1 MSKPAKKSLS
11 LVASSSF
18 KVAVNATK
26 KLKATTIK
34 QVAAVAKLELQ
45 SAAGAMIAGFNLHRV
60 KSSCE
65 HGEFGKFL
73 HNDLA
78 KAMGWTA
85 GTATTNASYYMRISS
100 AFYEVS
106 GLKEAQVIAALDGNK
121 AANKLLHAALEKFI
135 DGHSLTELLIQHGI
149 KGVGLKT
156 ALEESKPAPAAGD
169 DEQTAEDKIAQ
180 ARTQAWEESYK
191 AVESIR
197 AALTEPEKLQL
208 LNDPKQLETLQ
219 GQLVEI
225 NRLAAERLA
234 ALRKSNAA

>member
-1 MSKPAKKSLS
+1 MPKPAKKSLS
-11 LVASSSF
+11 LVASPEF
-18 KVAVNATK
+18 KVMANGTK
-26 KLKATTIK
+26 KLKVTTIK
-34 QVAAVAKLELQ
+34 QVAAVAKLEVQ
-45 SAAGAMIAGFNLHRV
+45 SSTGAIIAGFNLHRV
-60 KSSCE
+60 KSSCV

-73 HNDLA
+73 QNDLA

-85 GTATTNASYYMRISS
+85 GTATTNASYYMRLSA
-100 AFYEVS
+100 AFYETS
-106 GLKEAQVIAALDGNK
+106 GLTEAQVIAALDGSK
-121 AANKLLHAALEKFI
+121 AARKVLDAALQKFI

-156 ALEESKPAPAAGD
+156 ALEDSKPAPAAGD
-169 DEQTAEDKIAQ
+169 DEQTTEDKIAQ
-180 ARTQAWEESYK
+180 ARVQAWEESYK